1 VTYLEHH
8 ALKPMSDA
16 QLVQVHQY
24 LLDAL
29 VLTAV
34 LIVCI
39 GAHSEMLRAIIG
51 VHSEMLRAIIGGHS
65 EMLRAIIGGH
75 SEMLRAIIGGHSE
88 KLRAIIGGH
97 SDAKVRQAEPSS
109 RASLNILRLLLLLTR
124 QECQA

>member
-1 VTYLEHH
+1 MTYLEHH

-65 EMLRAIIGGH
+65 E
-75 SEMLRAIIGGHSE
+75 

>member
-1 VTYLEHH
+1 MTYLEHH

-75 SEMLRAIIGGHSE
+75 SE